1 MKNRYLF
8 LAAVAL
14 PVIILD
20 QATKL
25 LVVRKLAYHESVA
38 VIDNFFEII
47 HARNPGA
54 AFSFLRDSSIRLPFL
69 ITVSVVASI
78 AVIAVYRKLKPE
90 QKLAA
95 FSLALILGGA
105 LGNLIDRIRLG
116 EVIDFLNV
124 HWYQHYW
131 PAFNVADSAL
141 CVGVGLLVIDMIREE
156 RRKKAAVEKQKVK
169 NIR

>member
-1 MKNRYLF
+1 MKKRYLF

-25 LVVRKLAYHESVA
+25 LIAGKLAYHESIGV
-38 VIDNFFEII
+38 VENFFEII

-69 ITVSVVASI
+69 ITVSIVASI
-78 AVIAVYRKLKPE
+78 AVIAVYRKLKPD
-90 QKLAA
+90 QNLAA

-105 LGNLIDRIRLG
+105 IGNLIDRVRLG

-124 HWYQHYW
+124 HWYHKYYW

-141 CVGVGLLVIDMIREE
+141 CVGVGLLALDMIREE
-156 RRKKAAVEKQKVK
+156 RRKKKQL
-169 NIR
+169 

>member
-8 LAAVAL
+8 LLAVAL
-14 PVIILD
+14 PVILLD

-25 LVVRKLAYHESVA
+25 LVVRKLEYHESIT
-38 VIDNFFEII
+38 VIGNFFDII

-54 AFSFLRDSSIRLPFL
+54 AFSFLSNSSFRLPFL
-69 ITVSVVASI
+69 ISVSLVASI
-78 AVIAVYRKLKPE
+78 AVIVIYRKLMPE
-90 QKLAA
+90 QKLTAL
-95 FSLALILGGA
+95 SLSLILGGA
-105 LGNLIDRIRLG
+105 VGNLIDRIRLG

-141 CVGVGLLVIDMIREE
+141 CVGVGLLAVDMIREE
-156 RRKKAAVEKQKVK
+156 RRKKRQV
-169 NIR
+169 

>member
-8 LAAVAL
+8 LMAVAL
-14 PVIILD
+14 PVILLD

-25 LVVRKLAYHESVA
+25 LIVHKLEYHESIT
-38 VIDNFFEII
+38 VIGNFFDII

-54 AFSFLRDSSIRLPFL
+54 AFSFLSNSSFRLPFL
-69 ITVSVVASI
+69 ITISLVASV
-78 AVIAVYRKLKPE
+78 AVIAIYRKLMPE
-90 QKLAA
+90 QKLTAL
-95 FSLALILGGA
+95 SLALILGGA
-105 LGNLIDRIRLG
+105 VGNLIDRIRLG

-141 CVGVGLLVIDMIREE
+141 CVGVGLLAVDMILEE
-156 RRKKAAVEKQKVK
+156 RRKKK
-169 NIR
+169 RF